1 MNARIPVDILE
12 KRAADQRRELH
23 NTVSELRQTV
33 RERLDLKRN
42 VRDHLWPVAGAM
54 ALLGLVLG
62 YSLTDVFTGE

>member
-1 MNARIPVDILE
+1 MIAGVPVDILE

-33 RERLDLKRN
+33 RQRLDVKRN

-62 YSLTDVFTGE
+62 YSLAGVFTGE